1 MADMQDLKKYPKV
14 FLHTGDCY
22 LAVKPTLVTTVL
34 GSCVAVTLCEPKR
47 QVGVICHAFLPDSS
61 KHTGDKDPQACR
73 YVDTALENMLSGMTK
88 LGIPLKSL
96 EVKIFGGAGGINTTN
111 SNQSAYSVG
120 QRNVLMAKAILEA
133 HGLRV
138 ANMNVGGNFGR
149 KLHFLSHSG
158 DVWLKRL
165 KKLSSAATP
174 VKKEAAKERVAPTDR
189 TRNLF
194 KRDRKVMT
202 GQTRAPFRKD
212 KPEARRPFAVGDTTG
227 GSSTAR
233 VRGPFRRKPDTP

>member
-34 GSCVAVTLCEPKR
+34 GSCVAVTLCEPRRK
-47 QVGVICHAFLPDSS
+47 VGVICHAFLPDSS
-61 KHTGDKDPQACR
+61 KHTGERDPQACR

-88 LGIPLKSL
+88 LGIPLNAL
-96 EVKIFGGAGGINTTN
+96 EVKIFGGAGGIGGTSTH
-111 SNQSAYSVG
+111 QSTYSVG
-120 QRNVLMAKAILEA
+120 QRNVMMAKAILEA

-165 KKLSSAATP
+165 KKLSSAAAP
-174 VKKEAAKERVAPTDR
+174 VKKEPVKERAVTDR

-194 KRDRKVMT
+194 KKERKVLS

-212 KPEARRPFAVGDTTG
+212 KPEPRRPFTVGDKAAAG
-227 GSSTAR
+227 GSAGA
-233 VRGPFRRKPDTP
+233 VRGPFRARKPA